1 MKLNHDLV
9 GTLGGIRRGIE
20 KETLRTTKRGTLA
33 QTPHPKSL
41 GAALTHPFITT
52 DFAEAQLELITP
64 AFTDKLKMFEHLA
77 SLHHFVATELPQGET
92 LWAGSLPPVLPNDD
106 DITIAQYGTSNAAQM
121 KMKYRRGLANRYGK
135 RMQTISG
142 IHYNF
147 SFPEVF
153 WQQLHAHENSEQTLS
168 DFISEKY
175 FHMIRNVIRHG
186 WIIPFLFGASPA
198 VDKSYVLGREHHLEA
213 MGDDTLYLPWAT
225 SLRLSNLGYTNS
237 EQSNYPLN
245 YDSKMAY
252 LKGVSD
258 LLAMTSDKYRHL
270 DASQQL
276 NASVLQLE
284 NELYSSVRP
293 KVVSA
298 ELRPLD
304 AMCQH
309 GVEYVELRTVD
320 NNPYL
325 PLGIN
330 DMQSH
335 FLDVFLTHCA
345 VSSSPSLTP
354 QEFAIIQQRV
364 EQVATQG
371 RKPDVLL
378 PTLEGEQ
385 RLADMGQ
392 TLLAS
397 MKEVAALFDTA
408 FNTQAYSLSVSLER
422 QKFADTSLTPSA
434 MLLADMRATG
444 LGYRALVQRLSDGHM
459 LTHTAHSVSDDTRAE
474 LQQWVAKSLRDQE
487 TLERADDV
495 PFDAF
500 LRRKTAMTCD
510 C

>member
-1 MKLNHDLV
+1 MKSDSVLA

-20 KETLRTTKRGTLA
+20 KETLRTTKNGTFA

-64 AFTDKLKMFEHLA
+64 AFTDKLQMFEHLA
-77 SLHHFVATELPQGET
+77 SLHHFVATELPKSEM

-121 KMKYRRGLANRYGK
+121 KMKYRQGLANRYGK

-147 SFPEVF
+147 SFPEHF
-153 WQQLHAHENSEQTLS
+153 WQYVHAQENSELALS

-186 WIIPFLFGASPA
+186 WIVPFLFGASPA
-198 VDKSYVLGREHHLEA
+198 VDKSYVEGREHNLEP
-213 MGDDTLYLPWAT
+213 MGDDTFYLPWAT

-245 YDSKMAY
+245 YDSKMTY

-258 LLAMTSDKYRHL
+258 LLAMTSDKYRLL
-270 DASQQL
+270 DDNQQL

-298 ELRPLD
+298 DLRPLD
-304 AMCQH
+304 AMCQQ

-330 DMQSH
+330 EMQSH
-335 FLDVFLTHCA
+335 FLDLFLTYCA
-345 VSSSPSLTP
+345 LSPSPSLTP
-354 QEFAIIQQRV
+354 EELAVVQQRV
-364 EQVATQG
+364 ELVASMG
-371 RKPDVLL
+371 RKPDLLL

-434 MLLADMRATG
+434 MLLADMRANG
-444 LGYRALVQRLSDGHM
+444 LGYRELVQRLSDGHM
-459 LTHTAHSVSDDTRAE
+459 QTHAAYLISDAMHAE
-474 LQQWVAKSLRDQE
+474 LHQWVAKSIDEQDA
-487 TLERADDV
+487 LEGTQDV